1 MDRLKSQEPW
11 LTTTKA
17 ISTSSDR
24 LDGTSIPIMKQY
36 YTSIDELHERY
47 PDLDLCVRLCFIF
60 AFLTSS
66 LTQATQQN
74 YEL

>member
-1 MDRLKSQEPW
+1 M
-11 LTTTKA
+11 KA
-17 ISTSSDR
+17 FYVT
-24 LDGTSIPIMKQY
+24 
-36 YTSIDELHERY
+36 IDQLHERY
-47 PDLDLCVRLCFIF
+47 PDLDLCVRSCFIF